1 MPLPRLTRR
10 LVAGA
15 ALAIVTAAPALA
27 ADPVRVPSPRP
38 VAETADRLVAA
49 VEGVG
54 ATVFARIDH
63 AAGARSAGVEIPA
76 NQVVIFG
83 NPALGTGIIEDAP
96 GAGLDLPLRV
106 QVLDEGGAT
115 VLIYHDPARLAA
127 DHGLPADHPVIAK
140 MTGALAGLAGKAA
153 AE

>member
-1 MPLPRLTRR
+1 MSLPSLARR
-10 LVAGA
+10 LATGA
-15 ALAIVTAAPALA
+15 ALAILASAPALA
-27 ADPVRVPSPRP
+27 ADLVRVPSAHP

-49 VEGVG
+49 VEAAG
-54 ATVFARIDH
+54 AKVFARIDH
-63 AAGARSAGVEIPA
+63 AGGAKSVGVDIPA

-83 NPALGTGIIEDAP
+83 NPALGTGVIKDAP

-115 VLIYHDPARLAA
+115 VLIYHDPAQLAA

-140 MTGALAGLAGKAA
+140 MAGALAGLTGKAA
-153 AE
+153 Q